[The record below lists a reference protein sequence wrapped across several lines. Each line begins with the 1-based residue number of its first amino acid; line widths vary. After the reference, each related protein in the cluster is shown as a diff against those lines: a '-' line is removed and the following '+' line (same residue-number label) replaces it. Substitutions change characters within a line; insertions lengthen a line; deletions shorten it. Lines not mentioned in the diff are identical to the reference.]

1 MISFAPSEEQH
12 LAGAMLDE
20 MARDLLR
27 PAAKTLDDDGTI
39 PSDLLDHLWSTGLV
53 EAALAAEPSEPRS
66 RTGSCIA
73 LEALGWADAALAVA
87 IAAPLGFVQAL
98 GDHGTADQK
107 AFAHDFAASPRWRG
121 AALLVQEPGFGFDP
135 ADIATSATRVED
147 GYRLT
152 GRKAFVPL
160 PSLCTDFLVVAR
172 YDDGLA
178 AFIVPADSAGIRIE
192 AAAGT
197 LGLKSLGLAEVGFG
211 DVRLPATARL
221 GGEGGCDVLA
231 LIASARIAAAAM
243 LTGISRAVLDYLTP
257 YLKDRVAHGTPLA
270 RKQSVAFRL
279 ADMATEI
286 PAMRW
291 MCWQA
296 ACPLERGENAMR
308 EARLAQIR
316 CAEQAGWITD
326 EGVQLMGGHGYMREN
341 PVERWYRDSRMLA
354 SLEGVCG
361 L

>member
-1 MISFAPSEEQH
+1 MISFAPTEEQH

-27 PAAKTLDDDGTI
+27 PAAKTLDDHGAV
-39 PSDLLDHLWSTGLV
+39 PSNLLNQVWSTGLV
-53 EAALAAEPSEPRS
+53 EAALSTDPSVPRS

-107 AFAHDFAASPRWRG
+107 TQAQTFATAPKWRG
-121 AALLVQEPGFGFDP
+121 AAILVQEPGFGFDP
-135 ADIATSATRVED
+135 AAIATSATRWND
-147 GYRLT
+147 SYRLD
-152 GRKAFVPL
+152 GQKAFVPL

-172 YDDGLA
+172 CDDGLA
-178 AFIVPADSAGIRIE
+178 AFVVPADSPGVHIE
-192 AAAGT
+192 PAAGT
-197 LGLKSLGLAEVGFG
+197 LGLKSLMLA
-211 DVRLPATARL
+211 DVRFDAVALAATARL
-221 GGEGGCDVLA
+221 GGSEGCDVRA
-231 LIASARIAAAAM
+231 LLASARIAAAAI
-243 LTGISRAVLDYLTP
+243 LTGLSRAVLDHLTP

-279 ADMATEI
+279 ADMATAI

-296 ACPLERGENAMR
+296 ACDLERGDDAMR
-308 EARLAQIR
+308 NARLAHVH
-316 CAEQAGWITD
+316 CVEQAGWITD
-326 EGVQLMGGHGYMREN
+326 EGIQLMGGHGYMREN

-354 SLEGVCG
+354 LLEGVCG